1 MKALSLLAAASL
13 LLACQ
18 SAADKADS
26 DANQSP
32 AMDHATWTRQAN
44 VYEVNIRQY
53 SPEGT
58 FAAFETHL
66 PRLSKMGVN
75 TLWLMPIQ
83 PIGEAKR
90 KGVLGSYYSI
100 KDYKAI
106 NPEYGN
112 EADFAHLVESAH
124 ALDMK
129 VILDWVPNHSAWDHP
144 WMTEHPDFY
153 YVDPETGEISNGR
166 NDHNEATDWTDV
178 AELDYSNIEMQEAM
192 RQDMLYWLEQF
203 HIDGFRCDM
212 AGGQTEAFWLETIQV
227 LRDHSPELFMLAE
240 SNFPEM
246 HDFGFD
252 ATYGWEFHHLINEVA
267 RGDKGT
273 DELHHYILRDADK
286 FPEDSYRLLF
296 IDNHDENSW
305 NGTVASRL
313 GDNAHAAYVLCATL
327 PNAIPLIYSGQEVGL
342 NHSLRFFERDTI
354 DWSLD
359 SQADFYGLMNQLN
372 STLPALANGASGGTY
387 QAITSNQDRVFA
399 FARKMQDRDVVMV
412 VNFSDKDQDITI
424 EGAPSGNYHD
434 AFTGE
439 GMRLS
444 ADESSLFLPAHGYAL
459 LVNDG
464 GH

>member
-1 MKALSLLAAASL
+1 
-13 LLACQ
+13 
-18 SAADKADS
+18 
-26 DANQSP
+26 
-32 AMDHATWTRQAN
+32 
-44 VYEVNIRQY
+44 
-53 SPEGT
+53 
-58 FAAFETHL
+58 
-66 PRLSKMGVN
+66 
-75 TLWLMPIQ
+75 
-83 PIGEAKR
+83 
-90 KGVLGSYYSI
+90 
-100 KDYKAI
+100 
-106 NPEYGN
+106 
-112 EADFAHLVESAH
+112 
-124 ALDMK
+124 
-129 VILDWVPNHSAWDHP
+129 
-144 WMTEHPDFY
+144 
-153 YVDPETGEISNGR
+153 
-166 NDHNEATDWTDV
+166 
-178 AELDYSNIEMQEAM
+178 
-192 RQDMLYWLEQF
+192 
-203 HIDGFRCDM
+203 
-212 AGGQTEAFWLETIQV
+212 
-227 LRDHSPELFMLAE
+227 
-240 SNFPEM
+240 
-246 HDFGFD
+246 
-252 ATYGWEFHHLINEVA
+252 LINEVA

-286 FPEDSYRLLF
+286 FPKDSYRLLF

-424 EGAPSGNYHD
+424 QGAPSGNYHD

-444 ADESSLFLPAHGYAL
+444 ADESRFFLPAHGYAL

-464 GH
+464 SH